1 MMFNEEKRMSM
12 KKADELRSTVEDY
25 KRSRGVSDKALA
37 SEIGVSPSEFQRF
50 MDGRDNTES
59 TVYEPCETLMD
70 KRHRGHGH
78 GGKERTR
85 HQKKLPKPKP
95 ESFRKSPTPE
105 EEHLLLSDHEDTED
119 QSEAFESPEHGITVE
134 EILRGSE
141 DEGEFGQYRG
151 FLSGVLGFLGEDKDK
166 NV

>member
-70 KRHRGHGH
+70 KRFRGH
-78 GGKERTR
+78 GGKRTR
-85 HQKKLPKPKP
+85 QQKKLPKPKP
-95 ESFRKSPTPE
+95 ESVRKSPTPE
-105 EEHLLLSDHEDTED
+105 EEHLLVSDHEDKED
-119 QSEAFESPEHGITVE
+119 QSEAFESPEHGIMVE

-141 DEGEFGQYRG
+141 DEGQFGQYRG

-166 NV
+166 NI